1 MFSKSALGWCSFSA
15 VTTEPGRYTYI
26 GLFLT
31 TLSLLQL
38 ELFLTRIFSV
48 TMWYHFAFM
57 AISLAM
63 FGLAAGAVLV
73 EIIKTKAKPNTTL
86 TRTALLFAFS
96 SAVCF
101 VAQLYIEVNPDREIL
116 NTALAFVIIAV
127 PFVFAGMTVCVAL
140 TRFPRHTGSL
150 YAADLA
156 GSAAG
161 CVLTI
166 PILDHIHAPTAVL
179 LNAGIAAL
187 GALFF
192 ACDERPQGLSRTRI
206 AVSAALCGVL
216 ISVGLVNLSA
226 RLVDIRWIKGGRN
239 YGGGLYEK
247 WNALSRI
254 HVRQNDS
261 RPFGWGLSPRYT
273 SDQKV
278 EQLYLNIDSGAATV
292 ITKFDGSV
300 EPLQHLKY
308 DVTALAHYLRQDT
321 SVLVIGVGGGRDI
334 LTSLVF
340 GQRHVTGVEINPDI
354 IDVLGSRFAEFAGN
368 LQTRPAVTLVHDEAR
383 SYIARSKEQ
392 FGIIQASLIDTWAA
406 TSAGAYVLTEN
417 GLYTKEAWVTF
428 LNHLT
433 ADGIL
438 TMSRWYYE
446 AQPAETLRLAGL
458 ATAALTDAGIE
469 DPRQHVIIVRKQDS
483 SESGQYSVATI
494 LVSKRPFTS
503 EEIDRVDQVA
513 RSMEFVPVLTPKFA
527 ELRDFEAVASRSGY
541 ANLIRTYPLNIAAP
555 TDDSPFFFHMLR
567 ATDLLKPSTYQ
578 GMNEINLK
586 AVKVLGTLLA
596 IVTGL
601 SLTAIVLPM
610 LVRPHVRN
618 GQTGPMV
625 TYFAAIGL
633 AFMMVEIGQLE
644 RLIVFLGHPIYGL
657 TVVLFVLLL
666 ASSLGSLMSD
676 RFGKYIWL
684 LPLFLVTFVVGSPVI
699 TNRLIAEATWLRI
712 LVSAVLLFPSG
723 FLMGMAFPVG
733 MKHARRREGAPAA
746 WYWGINGAFSVISSV
761 LAVVV
766 AVFWGITATL
776 LVGVAAYVIA
786 LLCLRS
792 GRNPDLA
799 STHG

>member
-1 MFSKSALGWCSFSA
+1 LSSSSEVIIA
-15 VTTEPGRYTYI
+15 EPGRFTYI

-73 EIIKTKAKPNTTL
+73 EILKSREKPNASL

-127 PFVFAGMTVCVAL
+127 PFVFAGMTVCIAL

-187 GALFF
+187 SALFF
-192 ACDERPQGLSRTRI
+192 ACDERPSLSRARL
-206 AVSAALCGVL
+206 AVSAVLCAALILVGV
-216 ISVGLVNLSA
+216 VNLSA
-226 RLVDIRWIKGGRN
+226 RIVDIRWIKGGRN

-273 SDQKV
+273 ADHQV
-278 EQLYLNIDSGAATV
+278 DQLYLNIDSGAATV
-292 ITKFDGSV
+292 ITKFDGNT

-354 IDVLGSRFAEFAGN
+354 LEVLSSRFADFAGN
-368 LQTRPAVTLVHDEAR
+368 LQKRPAVTLVHDEAR
-383 SYIARSKEQ
+383 SYVARSQEK

-417 GLYTKEAWVTF
+417 GLYTKEAWLTF

-433 ADGIL
+433 PDGIL

-458 ATAALTDAGIE
+458 ATAALSDAGIE
-469 DPRQHVIIVRKQDS
+469 DPRRHIIIVRKQDS

-494 LVSKRPFTS
+494 LVSKRPFTAD
-503 EEIDRVDQVA
+503 EVDRVDQVSRA
-513 RSMEFVPVLTPKFA
+513 MEFVPVLTPKFA
-527 ELRDFEAVASRSGY
+527 ELHDFEAVASRSGY
-541 ANLIRTYPLNIAAP
+541 ANLIQKYPLNIAAP

-610 LVRPHVRN
+610 LVRPHVRD
-618 GQTGPMV
+618 GQTAPMV

-684 LPLFLVTFVVGSPVI
+684 LPLFLITFVVGSPLV

-712 LVSAVLLFPSG
+712 VVSAVLLFPSG
-723 FLMGMAFPVG
+723 FFMGMAFPVG

-776 LVGVAAYVIA
+776 LVGVTAYVVA

-792 GRNPDLA
+792 GHRPDFV